1 MERFLFYI
9 GERNIEL
16 ARQVDNAQKSI
27 LLEIHSPLYV
37 VEKYIPNVYIWRI
50 TYHAQKYS
58 ATMHDYYRIKLSESL
73 IFLGFSRL
81 LEFELMGVIWREE
94 KNMSKHLFFRDT

>member
-1 MERFLFYI
+1 MWNFGINPFFMDYFYFL
-9 GERNIEL
+9 NL
-16 ARQVDNAQKSI
+16 KSTI
-27 LLEIHSPLYV
+27 LNGLI
-37 VEKYIPNVYIWRI
+37 KNTKCFFKGT

-81 LEFELMGVIWREE
+81 LAFDLMGVIWREE
-94 KNMSKHLFFRDT
+94 IRIQNGLFLCRHNYFDIQKT